1 MALVSVALDIMP
13 SRAGREALRSRRSRT
28 RIYALIVVYVE
39 AAYVVRVVLNLLDV
53 AHEVGTRVH
62 QLQGA
67 DAAVDRECGILKLVL
82 VVRGVV
88 ELHAQV
94 GLRLTERIGRH
105 LGKDPVR
112 LYILAGLCE

>member
-13 SRAGREALRSRRSRT
+13 GRAGCEALRSRSSRT
-28 RIYALIVVYVE
+28 WIYALIVVHVE
-39 AAYVVRVVLNLLDV
+39 AAYVARVVLNLLDIS
-53 AHEVGTRVH
+53 HEVGARIEE
-62 QLQGA
+62 LQDT

-82 VVRGVV
+82 VVRRVV